1 MSRSASIGIDVGG
14 TKTRVAL
21 FDKNFDLVED
31 FKFKTPKTRRVF
43 TMALT
48 KSVRKL
54 LKKASGEQ
62 LEVSAI
68 GLGLAGSVDSRKGIL
83 KSAPN
88 IPCLKGFSF
97 KKTLGHLC
105 HCDIVLLN
113 DVQAALYGE
122 LKLGK
127 AVGYNDVL
135 AIFIGT
141 GISGAV
147 AIGGNLHFGAS
158 LQAGNIGHYLV
169 HAIGPLAGSER
180 HGILDDFA
188 SRTAIAGA
196 AATFAA
202 KHWAPYLLK
211 TVGTDVRQ
219 IKSSTLANAIRAGD
233 KSIEELVRS
242 RIRIVGI
249 VLSNM
254 VDFLNP
260 EMIVLGG
267 GLTDS
272 MARIVRHE
280 VIAGIHN
287 HSVPTAR
294 RVLKVVTTKHKGN
307 AVTIG
312 AARFAVDSLK
322 ASAATVDKAVRQL
335 IHQSAA

>member
-1 MSRSASIGIDVGG
+1 VGG

-21 FDKNFDLVED
+21 FDNHFNLVED
-31 FKFKTPKTRRVF
+31 FKFRTPKTRQQF
-43 TMALT
+43 TSALT

-54 LKKASGEQ
+54 LEKAASQ
-62 LEVSAI
+62 KLEVSAV
-68 GLGLAGSVDSRKGIL
+68 GLGLAGSVDSRRGIL

-88 IPCLKGFSF
+88 IPCLKRFSF
-97 KKTLGHLC
+97 KKTLVHLC

-127 AVGYNDVL
+127 AVGHNDVI

-147 AIGGNLHFGAS
+147 AIDGNLHFGAS

-202 KHWAPYLLK
+202 KNWAPYLLK

-219 IKSSTLANAIRAGD
+219 IKSSTLVDAIRAGD

-272 MARIVRHE
+272 MSRIVRHE

-287 HSVPTAR
+287 HSVPAAR
-294 RVLKVVTTKHKGN
+294 RVLRVVTSKHKQN

-312 AARFAVDSLK
+312 AARFAVDSIN
-322 ASAATVDKAVRQL
+322 ASAARVDKPARQR
-335 IHQSAA
+335 IQRRAA